1 MLMFAS
7 KNAAI
12 VCEEDTDSVLLAAF
26 RPGAAVTGRVSGSK
40 DWVQPNRSM
49 DITTLCAQPSS
60 PLPSTSCCVQ
70 QSLSKTSL
78 LAGSVSPPG
87 FAWTGPSTEKKAL
100 LTWCEDLATNI
111 QEQSSLAVLHALIL
125 PP

>member
-1 MLMFAS
+1 MFAS

-70 QSLSKTSL
+70 QSLSKTFL
-78 LAGSVSPPG
+78 LFWQAQYLPLALPG
-87 FAWTGPSTEKKAL
+87 QV
-100 LTWCEDLATNI
+100 LAQRRKLCSRGVRI
-111 QEQSSLAVLHALIL
+111 LPRRYKSSL
-125 PP
+125 P